1 MKSRSCPICNSEH
14 RELLY
19 SQKFIA
25 MSSGSLLDS
34 YDVVVCQACGFGYAD
49 NIPEQ
54 EVFDTYYQEMS
65 KYEYQEHSGKESQ
78 QDLVRFQAVVDILVP
93 FLSPQSK
100 VLEIGCAT
108 GKMLSLLQEKG
119 EFEVTG
125 VDPSPVC
132 TETAKRLYDI
142 SVHNYNLW
150 NLPVPTQK
158 FDCVILSAVLEH
170 IRDLNRAIE
179 KITSLLSINGILEI
193 EVPDASRYA
202 EFPGAPFQEF
212 STEHIDF
219 FSPISLDHLLQ
230 QNGYQKLICE
240 QSVRSQSDNT
250 LMPVITAVYRYSG
263 NKKSEYVFD
272 EFTKSSLT
280 TYIEKSRQIQGR
292 IQQVIDDL
300 SSKQLAILVWGV
312 GTHTQRLLATSSLAQ
327 ANIRAFI
334 DSNPRYQNKSIQN
347 IPIISPAT
355 LSQYQEPILISSQV
369 FQDEIEKDICSCL
382 NLKNNIIKLY

>member
-1 MKSRSCPICNSEH
+1 MKLRSCPICNSDH

-19 SQKFIA
+19 NQKFTT
-25 MSSGSLLDS
+25 MSSGSLLAS
-34 YDVVVCQACGFGYAD
+34 YDVVVCQSCGFGYAD

-54 EVFDTYYQEMS
+54 EVFDAYYQDMS
-65 KYEYQEHSGKESQ
+65 KYEYQEHSGKESH

-108 GKMLSLLQEKG
+108 GKMLSLLQQKG
-119 EFEVTG
+119 DFEVTG

-132 TETAKRLYDI
+132 TETAKILYDI

-150 NLPVPTQK
+150 NLPLPEQK

-179 KITSLLSINGILEI
+179 KITSLLSLNGILEI
-193 EVPDASRYA
+193 EIPDASRYA

-219 FSPISLDHLLQ
+219 FSPISLDNLLQ
-230 QNGYQKLICE
+230 QHGYEKLICQ
-240 QSVRSQSDNT
+240 QSIRSQSDNT
-250 LMPVITAVYRYSG
+250 LMPVITAIYRYTAS
-263 NKKSEYVFD
+263 KKSKYIFD
-272 EFTKSSLT
+272 ELTKLSLT
-280 TYIEKSRQIQGR
+280 RYIEQSQQIQKK

-300 SSKQLAILVWGV
+300 SNKQLAILVWGV

-327 ANIRAFI
+327 ANIRAFV
-334 DSNPRYQNKSIQN
+334 DSNPRYQDKFIQN

-355 LSQYQEPILISSQV
+355 LSQYHEPILISSQV
-369 FQDEIEKDICSCL
+369 FQDEIEKNIRLHL